1 MASGH
6 PIFLPGGCLAHPARG
21 FSRRAVQARG
31 GGGGSGYQ
39 LPGAASLSCA
49 SGRGPAGGLVRDWGG
64 KGTTRHDASAKSSGS
79 SQCCVLRVF
88 IFVPS

>member
-1 MASGH
+1 MGTPS
-6 PIFLPGGCLAHPARG
+6 FFPAGVSPTLHEALVDVLFRL
-21 FSRRAVQARG
+21 G